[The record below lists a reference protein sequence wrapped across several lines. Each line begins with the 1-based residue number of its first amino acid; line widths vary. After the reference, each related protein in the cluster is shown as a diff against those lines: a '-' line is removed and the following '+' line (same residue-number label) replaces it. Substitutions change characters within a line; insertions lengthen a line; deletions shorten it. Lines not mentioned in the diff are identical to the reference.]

1 MAIRPERSLRSGD
14 ILNASSEVM
23 GDRGVPQFIRSNNEP
38 EFIAKEVQSWLE
50 EMRIG
55 TIYIDPDSPW

>member
-1 MAIRPERSLRSGD
+1 MRSGD